1 MADDVGPLAPGIPQQ
16 QNHVD
21 QLEMHQPRPQKTVSV
36 ASIESPAPLHFHAP
50 MQQEQQPF
58 HHQVPAHMSSI
69 SSQGDPNG
77 RVRQLSFQSQ
87 LPSST
92 PLSNIAERALH
103 AQPFQPLG
111 MQQAQ
116 YYQPVYP
123 MQNYYYYPQMG
134 VQADAYDNSMAAW
147 NTGMNVSEETMAGT
161 NNMYAHESNGMVYYY
176 NPPQAANNVDGLST
190 TTSGY
195 DGGASGATI
204 VPGQDGFTYNQTGQ
218 AVVYYPA
225 SIQ

>member
-1 MADDVGPLAPGIPQQ
+1 
-16 QNHVD
+16 
-21 QLEMHQPRPQKTVSV
+21 
-36 ASIESPAPLHFHAP
+36 

-69 SSQGDPNG
+69 SSQSDPTN

-87 LPSST
+87 IQSGT
-92 PLSNIAERALH
+92 PLSNIAERVLH
-103 AQPFQPLG
+103 AQPFQPSG

-123 MQNYYYYPQMG
+123 MPNYYYYPQMG
-134 VQADAYDNSMAAW
+134 MQADAYNNPMAAW
-147 NTGMNVSEETMAGT
+147 SMGNALAASDETMAGM

-176 NPPQAANNVDGLST
+176 NPPQVATNVDGLSAA
-190 TTSGY
+190 GY
-195 DGGASGATI
+195 EVGTGATI
-204 VPGQDGFTYNQTGQ
+204 IPVQDGFTYSQAGQ

-225 SIQ
+225 STQ